1 MGFTFLAELWGQ
13 LQVEY
18 FHRKIFY
25 LDEKERVASNF
36 QNKQLGGADRNFFQ
50 IQCDKN
56 HWAKIL
62 PKFTKWPKINTW
74 LLSWRNISFQ
84 LNPYVYALTDILFCI
99 PGEINNKNGKINQ
112 FLFWPKKYKF
122 WPQKMPNAQNV
133 PNSITLI
140 QIVFHRSKFLYTYV

>member
-1 MGFTFLAELWGQ
+1 MEQKFLISLRFSVIKFVEQRFT
-13 LQVEY
+13 
-18 FHRKIFY
+18 
-25 LDEKERVASNF
+25 
-36 QNKQLGGADRNFFQ
+36 QNSQNG
-50 IQCDKN
+50 
-56 HWAKIL
+56 
-62 PKFTKWPKINTW
+62 PKFNTW

-84 LNPYVYALTDILFCI
+84 LSPLVYAPTDILFCI

-140 QIVFHRSKFLYTYV
+140 QIVFHRLPQWSYAVERGKRENSKCYYAISSNFNRNIKF